1 MKEILINRLFA
12 GKYLEEGENIGHEVI
27 NLFKDDNG
35 NNNLFITSNGS
46 IDNDH
51 DVEYV
56 LFVRHVSKS
65 TTVEV
70 ICLAEGIYRISDE
83 EMNRIRYAGVSL
95 NDIFRGNTYRGEKDS
110 FSNHVTYRA
119 KNVRIPSKR
128 IFITIDNEFSSDEY
142 VVCLQSEKKVVIPE
156 NSRSYYSSEKDID
169 AYHQLIEVIENSELW
184 ETNNTTN
191 ILIPDGA
198 IHNQSPS
205 FLEVIRKEDDENVF
219 SNLIGYF
226 FEYYPTAFQRFAA
239 ESSLFNIPDMRTPF
253 NVERERKVRNK
264 QDRIDLWIEN
274 EKDIIVIE
282 NKIKSGINGR
292 VGKEYSQLNSYYE
305 YAEEKAKES
314 GKETHYF
321 IFAPD
326 YSRFDLARYGLEKV
340 YKIIKYSDIYNF
352 FIKES
357 AVYIADRAFP
367 DFVRGLKR
375 HTLTLPDLRHET
387 MRSRLLRKIN
397 QMQQLSHI

>member
-110 FSNHVTYRA
+110 FSNYVTYRA

-169 AYHQLIEVIENSELW
+169 AYHQLIEVIDNSEL
-184 ETNNTTN
+184 
-191 ILIPDGA
+191 
-198 IHNQSPS
+198 
-205 FLEVIRKEDDENVF
+205 
-219 SNLIGYF
+219 
-226 FEYYPTAFQRFAA
+226 
-239 ESSLFNIPDMRTPF
+239 
-253 NVERERKVRNK
+253 
-264 QDRIDLWIEN
+264 
-274 EKDIIVIE
+274 
-282 NKIKSGINGR
+282 
-292 VGKEYSQLNSYYE
+292 
-305 YAEEKAKES
+305 
-314 GKETHYF
+314 
-321 IFAPD
+321 
-326 YSRFDLARYGLEKV
+326 
-340 YKIIKYSDIYNF
+340 
-352 FIKES
+352 
-357 AVYIADRAFP
+357 
-367 DFVRGLKR
+367 
-375 HTLTLPDLRHET
+375 
-387 MRSRLLRKIN
+387 
-397 QMQQLSHI
+397 